1 MTKFENSWRKEVH
14 GTAVQLDGNSK
25 DFSDCVSM
33 TTDELRYKIHDQKKY
48 AMRWAF
54 ASIFSHLKPEYME
67 SFYLLPNAFTFR
79 TVVLSWFH
87 CSEMGWRVGCSTTMR
102 HGLRNSTW
110 QICLKKHT
118 RTTWFPFST
127 STTFGQT
134 SGTQRTALFQYV
146 CCSRYSLW
154 SVYNELLAIV
164 IPKMGKLP
172 ICIVIHQR
180 YRLIWTNLYNGLLCS
195 ESSMRE
201 NKFFVA
207 I

>member
-1 MTKFENSWRKEVH
+1 MTKLENSWRKEVH
-14 GTAVQLDGNSK
+14 GTAVRLDANSK

-33 TTDELRYKIHDQKKY
+33 TMDELRYKIYQQKKY
-48 AMRWAF
+48 QICWF
-54 ASIFSHLKPEYME
+54 FSLIFSHLKPKYME
-67 SFYLLPNAFTFR
+67 NFRLLSNAISFR

-110 QICLKKHT
+110 QIFWKKHT

-134 SGTQRTALFQYV
+134 SGTQRIALFRYV
-146 CCSRYSLW
+146 PHSRYSLR
-154 SVYNELLAIV
+154 SVYTKFLAIAM
-164 IPKMGKLP
+164 PKMRRLP
-172 ICIVIHQR
+172 IRIAIHQR
-180 YRLIWTNLYNGLLCS
+180 YRLIWTDLYNGLLCS

-201 NKFFVA
+201 NQFS
-207 I
+207 